1 MIHAGIM
8 KSIRQPW
15 ELIGIALVNT
25 DFVIELN
32 NTVFYTF
39 QFDLQLV
46 FRFTRFLL
54 CWKMDG
60 AGLCDWLIVLD
71 VTISDFLK
79 TALSNKEGKNIN
91 LFS

>member
-25 DFVIELN
+25 DFMIELN

-79 TALSNKEGKNIN
+79 NSLVSTET
-91 LFS
+91 

>member
-46 FRFTRFLL
+46 FRFTRFLQ

-79 TALSNKEGKNIN
+79 TA
-91 LFS
+91 

>member
-1 MIHAGIM
+1 LAVIHAGM
-8 KSIRQPW
+8 KSVRQPW

-79 TALSNKEGKNIN
+79 NSLVSTET
-91 LFS
+91 

>member
-79 TALSNKEGKNIN
+79 NSLVSTET
-91 LFS
+91 

>member
-1 MIHAGIM
+1 MTGTVRAGM
-8 KSIRQPW
+8 GGT
-15 ELIGIALVNT
+15 LIQEYAALVNT
-25 DFVIELN
+25 DFMIELN

-79 TALSNKEGKNIN
+79 TA
-91 LFS
+91 

>member
-1 MIHAGIM
+1 
-8 KSIRQPW
+8 
-15 ELIGIALVNT
+15 LIGIALVVNT

-54 CWKMDG
+54 YWKIDG
-60 AGLCDWLIVLD
+60 A
-71 VTISDFLK
+71 
-79 TALSNKEGKNIN
+79 
-91 LFS
+91 

>member
-79 TALSNKEGKNIN
+79 TAKYLHRRTI
-91 LFS
+91 LYRV

>member
-54 CWKMDG
+54 CWKMAG
-60 AGLCDWLIVLD
+60 AGLCAWLIVLD

-79 TALSNKEGKNIN
+79 NSLVSTET
-91 LFS
+91 